1 MRRRRFCSNTL
12 LSFPFF
18 FNHLSMRTIKL
29 KLPFDNTTGIADRHS
44 KLFLWAKTLVNSA
57 TVNVIDEQHYD
68 NVSYIVVENT
78 YKPTPESE
86 LK

>member
-1 MRRRRFCSNTL
+1 
-12 LSFPFF
+12 
-18 FNHLSMRTIKL
+18 MRTIKL